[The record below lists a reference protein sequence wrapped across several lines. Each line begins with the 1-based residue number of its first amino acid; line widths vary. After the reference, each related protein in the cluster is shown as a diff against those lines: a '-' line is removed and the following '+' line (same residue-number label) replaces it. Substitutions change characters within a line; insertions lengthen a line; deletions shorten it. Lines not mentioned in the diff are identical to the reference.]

1 MKVLSLTTKYQ
12 RAKYKS
18 KEGKHILLI
27 GDAPSKDVE
36 TFLKEFYHNDH
47 GNEQICVVILWN
59 HFPDK
64 EMELI
69 LKQF

>member
-47 GNEQICVVILWN
+47 GNEQICVVIL
-59 HFPDK
+59 
-64 EMELI
+64 
-69 LKQF
+69 